1 MPPASVRPDAAFNI
15 DQLLDENPKA
25 RQGFE
30 WGRAI
35 IELGARIKQARKA
48 AGLSQ
53 QALAGRLA
61 TNQAYISEL
70 ERGTGA
76 QGPTYMMLLKI
87 ADACATTVQA
97 LIAATARQAGEIPET
112 AEGGTGHAPVAVVAG
127 YEGAAAISAHA
138 LRGAGYQVLVTEDDP
153 IFALKAA
160 MEGFEVANMEDAITR
175 ADIISTQ
182 PGRIMD
188 LPSPEPR
195 VPAPGFSEPGNA
207 VAAPLP
213 PARRR
218 GQGGAGVP
226 RPKTFHKPP

>member
-48 AGLSQ
+48 ADLSQ
-53 QALAGRLA
+53 QALAGRLS

-87 ADACATTVQA
+87 ADACATTVQT
-97 LIAATARQAGEIPET
+97 LTAAHEPETKEVPET
-112 AEGGTGHAPVAVVAG
+112 ARAWVIPSV
-127 YEGAAAISAHA
+127 
-138 LRGAGYQVLVTEDDP
+138 
-153 IFALKAA
+153 
-160 MEGFEVANMEDAITR
+160 TR
-175 ADIISTQ
+175 AT
-182 PGRIMD
+182 
-188 LPSPEPR
+188 
-195 VPAPGFSEPGNA
+195 
-207 VAAPLP
+207 
-213 PARRR
+213 
-218 GQGGAGVP
+218 GQAGAGVP

>member
-87 ADACATTVQA
+87 ADACATTVPA
-97 LIAATARQAGEIPET
+97 LIAATARQTGEMPET
-112 AEGGTGHAPVAVVAG
+112 AEG
-127 YEGAAAISAHA
+127 
-138 LRGAGYQVLVTEDDP
+138 
-153 IFALKAA
+153 
-160 MEGFEVANMEDAITR
+160 FEVSNMEDAITR
-175 ADIISTQ
+175 ADIIFTQ

-188 LPSPEPR
+188 LPSREPR
-195 VPAPGFSEPGNA
+195 LPAPGFSEPGNA
-207 VAAPLP
+207 VAAPLR

-218 GQGGAGVP
+218 GQGSAGVP